1 MAVVVKNSFEGFEG
15 MVPGRLGKFRLSVMS
30 VLYTGVFIDFVFH
43 EALKI
48 G

>member
-15 MVPGRLGKFRLSVMS
+15 IVPGWLGKFRLSVMS
-30 VLYTGVFIDFVFH
+30 VLYTGLFIFFFMH